1 MLEGTAVCDKNEKG
15 ILRAI
20 DSWAIPGQSFDDGAA
35 GRYQGGENAGIA
47 GDISL
52 GNEQRTANRRESLE
66 KTIAKILHR
75 YCNFGWANYY
85 IPGEKFPSLI
95 EELVEIA
102 SPAGQAGF
110 EEIVH
115 FLLRTQRM
123 TSAQE
128 RAAKLLEE
136 FGVYRKA

>member
-1 MLEGTAVCDKNEKG
+1 V
-15 ILRAI
+15 R
-20 DSWAIPGQSFDDGAA
+20 
-35 GRYQGGENAGIA
+35 RGIA
-47 GDISL
+47 STTNPRPVLPAEAVTAWADMRIRQVRIRLVGERAGGAGERSL

-102 SPAGQAGF
+102 SPAGQAGY

-115 FLLRTQRM
+115 FFLRTQRM
-123 TSAQE
+123 ASAQE
-128 RAAKLLEE
+128 RAAKLMEE
-136 FGVYRKA
+136 FGVYRKG

>member
-1 MLEGTAVCDKNEKG
+1 MAQNE
-15 ILRAI
+15 
-20 DSWAIPGQSFDDGAA
+20 SA
-35 GRYQGGENAGIA
+35 GG
-47 GDISL
+47 
-52 GNEQRTANRRESLE
+52 NRRESIE

-102 SPAGQAGF
+102 SPVGQAGY
-110 EEIVH
+110 EEIVQ
-115 FLLRTQRM
+115 FFLRTQRM
-123 TSAQE
+123 GSAQE

-136 FGVYRKA
+136 FSLQRKG